1 MAKKRFTDI
10 EIWDKEWFMDLSPKL
25 KCLVRYLFDKCDP
38 SGVWNPNWKLA
49 SMHIKDQVTEADL
62 KGLPK
67 DQYEML
73 PGGKIFLPDFISF
86 QYGFL
91 SEKSPAHKPI
101 FKAIEKN
108 RLADRV
114 FGRLSNNLQE
124 KDKEMEEDKEMD
136 KKDDGLEETNT
147 NPDSLL
153 EQMATVFVEH
163 NPGYPLDRLTD
174 LPMVRSIAE
183 KIAKWQK
190 LEGQIVLD
198 KNRKIIK
205 HRWGELVP
213 KIRADSHLSKY
224 SLTQINKHFQSV
236 VQTFNN
242 VGTPTTKQSNSAG
255 SGKPSGK
262 SAGANIL
269 LNTLREEIGG
279 AGPG

>member
-49 SMHIKDQVTEADL
+49 STHIKEPVGPEDL
-62 KGLPK
+62 VGIPN
-67 DQYEML
+67 DQYEIL

-91 SEKSPAHKPI
+91 SEKSPAHKPV

-108 RLADRV
+108 RLVTRV
-114 FGRLSNNLQE
+114 FGRLSDTLQE
-124 KDKEMEEDKEMD
+124 KDTDKEEEKEVD
-136 KKDDGLEETNT
+136 KEEGGVEETST

-153 EQMATVFVEH
+153 EQMASVFVEH
-163 NPGYPLDRLTD
+163 NPGYFFERLTD
-174 LPMVRSIAE
+174 LAMLRSIAE
-183 KIAKWQK
+183 RILKWQK
-190 LEGQIVLD
+190 LEGSIILD

-213 KIRADSHLSKY
+213 KIRADGHLSKY
-224 SLTQINKHFQSV
+224 SLTQLNKHFQSV
-236 VQTFNN
+236 VQSFNN
-242 VGTPTTKQSNSAG
+242 GNNPKRTAG
-255 SGKPSGK
+255 KELDYDRP
-262 SAGANIL
+262 
-269 LNTLREEIGG
+269 
-279 AGPG
+279 

>member
-62 KGLPK
+62 GSLPK
-67 DQYEML
+67 DQYEIL

-124 KDKEMEEDKEMD
+124 KDMEMEEDKEKD
-136 KKDDGLEETNT
+136 KKEDGPEETNT

-153 EQMATVFVEH
+153 EQMAAVFVEH
-163 NPGYPLDRLTD
+163 NPGYPVDRLTD
-174 LPMVRSIAE
+174 LPMLRSIAE
-183 KIAKWQK
+183 KIVKWQK
-190 LEGQIVLD
+190 LEGAIVLD
-198 KNRKIIK
+198 ANRKIIK

-213 KIRADSHLSKY
+213 KIRADGHLSKY

-236 VQTFNN
+236 VQSLTNGHQT
-242 VGTPTTKQSNSAG
+242 GTHRKDGTNRATITGTATGAG
-255 SGKPSGK
+255 SFG
-262 SAGANIL
+262 
-269 LNTLREEIGG
+269 
-279 AGPG
+279 